1 MLSAPELINYN
12 LNEVV
17 TDITPAVPGGAFAG
31 VASANINADRWKAMG
46 AAEREALLWAGTQL
60 TASAT
65 WNFYTDDNRA
75 IEDAQARGIKLHEAA
90 PELIAEV
97 QEFSGQDLQTVAGLF
112 MEDYG
117 VERAEVIIEEF
128 RPMLEKWYDLVNNVE
143 TKDQLHQLYWDQV
156 SSKIDPATYA
166 N

>member
-31 VASANINADRWKAMG
+31 VASANINVDRWRAMG
-46 AAEREALLWAGTQL
+46 DAEREALLWAGTQL

-65 WNFYTDDNRA
+65 WNFYTDDNKA
-75 IEDAQARGIKLHEAA
+75 IEDAKARGIRLHEAS

-97 QEFSGQDLQTVAGLF
+97 QEFSRQDLQTVAGLF
-112 MEDYG
+112 MKDYG
-117 VERAEVIIEEF
+117 VARAEVIIEEF
-128 RPMLEKWYDLVNNVE
+128 RPVLEKWYDLVENVE
-143 TKDQLHQLYWDQV
+143 TRDQLHQLYWDQV
-156 SSKIDPATYA
+156 SSNIDPATYA